1 MQVYNN
7 VFVVAH
13 LLIVVVIVIQAYSL
27 KRGFSLDIERVK
39 NVFVECFDG
48 VEPENID
55 ERFLAGFGAMES
67 ISFWFEGKKLLVETV
82 SNTNATDEEII
93 DINRRF
99 RKFLENATG
108 YNAKQRRNIAKKD
121 VSK

>member
-1 MQVYNN
+1 M
-7 VFVVAH
+7 
-13 LLIVVVIVIQAYSL
+13 VVIVIQAYSL

-48 VEPENID
+48 VELENID

-108 YNAKQRRNIAKKD
+108 YNAKQRRNMAKKD